1 MNCHVAQA
9 NLSAYLYGELDF
21 AAEENLEQHLNGCAF
36 CQRALDSEKAWHTA
50 LNAERR
56 DVPLDL
62 LARCRQ
68 DLRSALS
75 GEVKW
80 TAVRPWWRRPSWKRW
95 FDELDFSTHR
105 WSWQIAMASFL
116 VSVGFAF
123 ARWVDRNGLPGGVKP
138 EGISVMSMLN
148 PGSHIRDIQPDD
160 AGNVRITLEQVRQG
174 EVTGSV
180 TDENVRRLLLA
191 ATRESADPGIR
202 VYSVEILTNQGGS
215 DVRDALLNSVLHDPN
230 AAVRLKAI
238 EGLQRFAADSAS
250 RSALRYVLEHDSNP
264 GVRSQ
269 AIEILAPRQG
279 PVTLTPELANALQDV
294 VRSADNDDYVR
305 TRCLELLREV
315 NAPVDVY

>member
-1 MNCHVAQA
+1 MNCHVTQA

-21 AAEENLEQHLNGCAF
+21 AAEESLEQHLNGCAF
-36 CQRALDSEKAWHTA
+36 CQRALESEKAWHTA
-50 LNAERR
+50 LNTERR

-75 GEVKW
+75 NEAKW
-80 TAVRPWWRRPSWKRW
+80 SAVRPWYKRW

-116 VSVGFAF
+116 LFVGFAF
-123 ARWVDRNGLPGGVKP
+123 ARWVDRNGWPGAKP
-138 EGISVMSMLN
+138 EGVLSMSMLN
-148 PGSHIRDIQPDD
+148 PGARIRDIQPDN

-180 TDENVRRLLLA
+180 ADENVRRLLLA

-202 VYSVEILTNQGGS
+202 VYSVEILTSQGGN
-215 DVRDALLNSVLHDPN
+215 DVREALLNSVLHDPN

-238 EGLQRFAADSAS
+238 EGLQQFATESNS
-250 RSALRYVLEHDSNP
+250 RSVLRYVLEHDSNP

-279 PVTLTPELANALQDV
+279 GVALTPELASTLQDV

>member
-1 MNCHVAQA
+1 
-9 NLSAYLYGELDF
+9 LDF
-21 AAEENLEQHLNGCAF
+21 SAEESLEQHLNGCAF
-36 CQRALDSEKAWHTA
+36 CQRALESEKAWHTA

-75 GEVKW
+75 SEVKW
-80 TAVRPWWRRPSWKRW
+80 AAVRPWWKRW

-116 VSVGFAF
+116 VFVGFAF
-123 ARWVDRNGLPGGVKP
+123 ARWVDRNGWPGGARP
-138 EGISVMSMLN
+138 EGVLSMNMLN
-148 PGSHIRDIQPDD
+148 PGERIRDIQPDN

-174 EVTGSV
+174 EVTGNV
-180 TDENVRRLLLA
+180 ADENVRRLLLA

-202 VYSVEILTNQGGS
+202 VYSVEILTSQGGN
-215 DVRDALLNSVLHDPN
+215 DVREALLNSVLHDPN

-238 EGLQRFAADSAS
+238 EGLQQFATETDS
-250 RSALRYVLEHDSNP
+250 RSVLRYVLEHDSNP

-279 PVTLTPELANALQDV
+279 RVALTPELASTLQDV

>member
-1 MNCHVAQA
+1 VTCHIAQG

-21 AAEENLEQHLNGCAF
+21 SAEESLEQHLNGCAF
-36 CQRALDSEKAWHTA
+36 CQRALESEKAWHTA

-75 GEVKW
+75 SEVKW
-80 TAVRPWWRRPSWKRW
+80 AAVRPWWKRW

-116 VSVGFAF
+116 VFVGFAF
-123 ARWVDRNGLPGGVKP
+123 ARWVDRNGWPGGARP
-138 EGISVMSMLN
+138 EGVLSMNMLN
-148 PGSHIRDIQPDD
+148 PGERIRDIQPDN

-174 EVTGSV
+174 EVTGNV
-180 TDENVRRLLLA
+180 ADENVRRLLLA

-202 VYSVEILTNQGGS
+202 VYSVEILTSQGGN
-215 DVRDALLNSVLHDPN
+215 DVREALLNSVLHDPN

-238 EGLQRFAADSAS
+238 EGLQQFATETDS
-250 RSALRYVLEHDSNP
+250 RIVLRYVLEHDSNP

-279 PVTLTPELANALQDV
+279 RVALTPELASTLQDV

>member
-21 AAEENLEQHLNGCAF
+21 AAEEDLEQHLNGCAF

-62 LARCRQ
+62 LAHCRQ
-68 DLRSALS
+68 ELRSALS
-75 GEVKW
+75 SEMKW
-80 TAVRPWWRRPSWKRW
+80 SAVRPWWKRW
-95 FDELDFSTHR
+95 FDGLDFATHR

-116 VSVGFAF
+116 VFVGFAF
-123 ARWVDRNGLPGGVKP
+123 ARWVDRNGLSGGLKP
-138 EGISVMSMLN
+138 EGVSFMSMLN

-279 PVTLTPELANALQDV
+279 PVTLTPELANTLQDV
-294 VRSADNDDYVR
+294 VRSADSDDYVR